1 MSYEQLAEDFAVSSQ
16 ISIDDLEEIAA
27 AGFKSVICNRPDG
40 EDFGQPSAEAI
51 QNACR
56 QHGLRFYH
64 VPVTGQVDL
73 PDAIPQQAEIMRKAK
88 GPFFA
93 YCRSGNRSTI
103 LWNIISRMT

>member
-1 MSYEQLAEDFAVSSQ
+1 MGYDHLAENFAVSSQ
-16 ISIDDLEEIAA
+16 ISVDDLADIAE

-40 EDFGQPSAEAI
+40 EDFGQPSAETI
-51 QNACR
+51 EIACR

-64 VPVTGQVDL
+64 VPIKGQIDL
-73 PDAIPQQAEIMRKAK
+73 PEAVPQQAEIMRKAK

-93 YCRSGNRSTI
+93 YCRSGNRSAI